1 MDLIESDRRVVRTQ
15 RVYLNSSQAISVG
28 KGIQG
33 SLEEPNPKN
42 PLQFDVT
49 GALVQPRDSETLSV
63 SLVHFACNGNINM
76 FGDERT
82 TINLKIFS
90 PDGIQQM
97 TVQLNTLP
105 ENTLYMGMSPSSVI
119 EIINNAITAEATAGL
134 TTQLVLAQYLTNQVS
149 PLFLA
154 CAGTTETIFVYEAGT
169 SQSIW
174 DLLGLARHKDLTP
187 NNDFAIIH
195 PNNPVQPVY
204 QIPNTGVSRSIIIG
218 TDLPQQNYCSYLNTS
233 NILGQVPLKCNQI
246 QFDDDPSNTK
256 PHSIWNYVYT
266 NEVMEGSHK
275 AIGSIS
281 PNLIT
286 FTLFM
291 NNGAKAVMNGNWDI
305 ALEFKTLGRKL

>member
-28 KGIQG
+28 NGTQG
-33 SLEEPNPKN
+33 DLEEHDPKN

-82 TINLKIFS
+82 TLNLKAFTPTTSQAIT
-90 PDGIQQM
+90 IE
-97 TVQLNTLP
+97 LNTRP
-105 ENTLYMGMSPSSVI
+105 ETTLYMGMSPSSVI
-119 EIINNAITAEATAGL
+119 EIINNLLTEAGI
-134 TTQLVLAQYLTNQVS
+134 TTQLVLAQYLNNQVS

-154 CAGTTETIFVYEAGT
+154 TAGATETIFVYVNGT
-169 SQSIW
+169 SESIW
-174 DLLGLARHKDLTP
+174 DLLGLARHKSTTQV
-187 NNDFAIIH
+187 NDYAVIH
-195 PNNPVQPVY
+195 PNNPVQDVY
-204 QIPNTGVSRSIIIG
+204 QIPNTGVSRTITIG

>member
-33 SLEEPNPKN
+33 SLEEHDPKN

-49 GALVQPRDSETLSV
+49 GALIHPRDSETLSV
-63 SLVHFACNGNINM
+63 SLVHFACNGNIQM

-82 TINLKIFS
+82 TINLNIFS
-90 PDGIQQM
+90 PGGIQQM
-97 TVQLNTLP
+97 KLELNTRP
-105 ENTLYMGMSPSSVI
+105 ETTLYMGMSPSSVI
-119 EIINNAITAEATAGL
+119 EIINNAITAMSETGI

-154 CAGTTETIFVYEAGT
+154 CAGTTDRVNVYVNGT
-169 SQSIW
+169 SESIW
-174 DLLGLARHKDLTP
+174 DLLGLARHKSTSQI
-187 NNDFAIIH
+187 NDYAIIH
-195 PNNPVQPVY
+195 PNNPVQDVY

-275 AIGSIS
+275 AIGAIS

>member
-33 SLEEPNPKN
+33 SLEEHDPKN

-82 TINLKIFS
+82 TLNLKVFTPTTSQAIT
-90 PDGIQQM
+90 IE
-97 TVQLNTLP
+97 LNTRP
-105 ENTLYMGMSPSSVI
+105 ETTLYMGMSPSSVI
-119 EIINNAITAEATAGL
+119 EIINNLLTEAGI

-154 CAGTTETIFVYEAGT
+154 TAGATETIFVYVNGT
-169 SQSIW
+169 SESIW
-174 DLLGLARHKDLTP
+174 DLLGLARHKSTTQV
-187 NNDFAIIH
+187 NDYAVIH
-195 PNNPVQPVY
+195 PNNPGQDVY
-204 QIPNTGVSRSIIIG
+204 QIPNTGVSRTITIG